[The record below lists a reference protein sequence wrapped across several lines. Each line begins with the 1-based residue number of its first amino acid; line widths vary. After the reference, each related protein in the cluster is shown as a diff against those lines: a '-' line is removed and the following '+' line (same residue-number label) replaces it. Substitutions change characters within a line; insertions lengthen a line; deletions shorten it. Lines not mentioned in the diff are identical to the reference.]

1 MTSERQAYVYIQLP
15 GTLETVPA
23 ALLKVQTLPDGTQI
37 GRFRYGD
44 RYLQRPDAV
53 ALDPFRL
60 PLARTVFEFTQLKG
74 IPGAVR
80 DASPDAWGRRVIE
93 HTLQRSAADLQEID
107 FLLHGPQD
115 GAGCLSFGLKVDPPA
130 PRRTYNRTHQLA
142 ELIAAT
148 QAIEDGRPVA
158 AHLLEQL
165 DPGTSMGGARP
176 KATIEDAQS
185 LWLGKFP
192 ARDDRFN
199 LQRVEFATL
208 DLARRCGLNV
218 AQARLQAVGASD
230 VLMVQRF
237 DREHTNQG
245 YLRFGL
251 VSGLTVLDCGDSHLD
266 RERWSYPLLADN
278 LRRWSDKPEADCTEL
293 FRRMVFNAAVTNNDD
308 HPRNH
313 ALLHRQKGWRLSPAY
328 DLVPS
333 PVVSLERRDLALSIG
348 DHGRTASI
356 YNLISQAGRFGLSV
370 ADARAE
376 INRLVDVV
384 RHWRESFF
392 ACGVSARDIDH
403 VAPAFLPECFFF
415 ESLPEVLVD
424 GRKHRLACGI
434 GPVRVADRRTPATG
448 DDGQEIDHP

>member
-1 MTSERQAYVYIQLP
+1 MTSEREAYVYIQLP

-23 ALLKVQTLPDGTQI
+23 ALLRVQTLSDGTQI

-44 RYLQRPDAV
+44 RYLQRQEAV
-53 ALDPFRL
+53 ALDPFQL
-60 PLARTVFEFTQLKG
+60 PLAKEVFEFTQLKG

-93 HTLQRSAADLQEID
+93 HKLERSAADLQETD
-107 FLLHGPQD
+107 YLLHGPQD
-115 GAGCLSFGLKVDPPA
+115 GAGYLSFGLKAEPPT
-130 PRRTYNRTHQLA
+130 PKRQYNRTHQLA
-142 ELIAAT
+142 ELIATT

-158 AHLLEQL
+158 AHLLKQL

-192 ARDDRFN
+192 SRDDRFN

-208 DLARRCGLNV
+208 DLARRCDLNV
-218 AQARLQAVGASD
+218 TQARLDPVGESD
-230 VLMVQRF
+230 VLMLQRF
-237 DREHTNQG
+237 DRDYTDKG

-278 LRRWSDKPEADCTEL
+278 LRRWSEKPEADCAEL

-313 ALLHRQKGWRLSPAY
+313 ALLRRQKGWRLSPAY
-328 DLVPS
+328 DLVPA
-333 PVVSLERRDLALSIG
+333 PVVSLERRDLALTVG
-348 DHGRTASI
+348 DCGRTASI
-356 YNLISQAGRFGLSV
+356 YNLLSQAGRFGLS
-370 ADARAE
+370 AKEARGQ
-376 INRLVDVV
+376 IDLLVDVV
-384 RHWRESFF
+384 RHWRDGFF
-392 ACGVSARDIDH
+392 ACGVSAKDIDYI
-403 VAPAFLPECFFF
+403 APAILPDCFFF
-415 ESLPEVLVD
+415 E
-424 GRKHRLACGI
+424 
-434 GPVRVADRRTPATG
+434 RRPDA
-448 DDGQEIDHP
+448 

>member
-1 MTSERQAYVYIQLP
+1 MTSEREAYVYIQLP

-23 ALLKVQTLPDGTQI
+23 ALLRVQTLPDGTQI

-44 RYLQRPDAV
+44 RYLQRQEAV
-53 ALDPFRL
+53 ALDPFQL
-60 PLARTVFEFTQLKG
+60 PLAKEVFEFTQLKG

-80 DASPDAWGRRVIE
+80 DAGPDAWGRRVIE
-93 HTLQRSAADLQEID
+93 HKLERSAADLQEID
-107 FLLHGPQD
+107 YLLHGPQD
-115 GAGCLSFGLKVDPPA
+115 GAGYLSFGLKAEPPA
-130 PRRTYNRTHQLA
+130 PKRQYNRTHQLA

-148 QAIEDGRPVA
+148 QAIEEGRPVA

-208 DLARRCGLNV
+208 DLARRCGMNV
-218 AQARLQAVGASD
+218 TQARLETVGESD
-230 VLMVQRF
+230 VLMLQRF
-237 DREHTNQG
+237 DRDHTDNG

-266 RERWSYPLLADN
+266 RERWSYPLMADN
-278 LRRWSDKPEADCTEL
+278 LRRWSDKSEADCAEL

-313 ALLHRQKGWRLSPAY
+313 ALLRRQKGWRLSPAY
-328 DLVPS
+328 DLVPA
-333 PVVSLERRDLALSIG
+333 PVVSLERRDLALTVG
-348 DHGRTASI
+348 DYGRTASI
-356 YNLISQAGRFGLSV
+356 YNLLSQAGRFGLS
-370 ADARAE
+370 AEEARGQ
-376 INRLVDVV
+376 IDRLVDAV
-384 RHWRESFF
+384 RHWRDSFF
-392 ACGVSARDIDH
+392 ACGVSVEDIDYI
-403 VAPAFLPECFFF
+403 APAILPDCFFF
-415 ESLPEVLVD
+415 E
-424 GRKHRLACGI
+424 
-434 GPVRVADRRTPATG
+434 RRPDA
-448 DDGQEIDHP
+448 

>member
-1 MTSERQAYVYIQLP
+1 MTSEREAYVYIQMP
-15 GTLETVPA
+15 GTMETVPA
-23 ALLKVQTLPDGTQI
+23 ALLRVQTLPDGAQI

-44 RYLQRPDAV
+44 RYLRRQEAV
-53 ALDPFRL
+53 ALDPFQL
-60 PLARTVFEFTQLKG
+60 PLAKEVFEFTQLKG

-80 DASPDAWGRRVIE
+80 DAGPDAWGRRVIE
-93 HTLQRSAADLQEID
+93 HKLERSAADLQEID
-107 FLLHGPQD
+107 YLLHGPQD
-115 GAGCLSFGLKVDPPA
+115 GAGYLSFGLKAEPPA
-130 PRRTYNRTHQLA
+130 PKRQYNRTHHLA
-142 ELIAAT
+142 ELIAAA

-218 AQARLQAVGASD
+218 TQARLQSVGQSD
-230 VLMVQRF
+230 VLMLQRF
-237 DREHTNQG
+237 DRDYTDKG

-266 RERWSYPLLADN
+266 RKRWSYLLMADN
-278 LRRWSDKPEADCTEL
+278 LRRWSDKPEADCAEL

-313 ALLHRQKGWRLSPAY
+313 ALLRRQKGWRLSPAY
-328 DLVPS
+328 DLVPA
-333 PVVSLERRDLALSIG
+333 PVVSLERRDLALTVG
-348 DHGRTASI
+348 DYGRTASI
-356 YNLISQAGRFGLSV
+356 YNLLSQAGRFGLSV
-370 ADARAE
+370 EEAREE
-376 INRLVDVV
+376 IDRLVDVV
-384 RHWRESFF
+384 RHWRDGFH
-392 ACGVSARDIDH
+392 ACGVLAEDINYI
-403 VAPAFLPECFFF
+403 APAILPECFFF
-415 ESLPEVLVD
+415 E
-424 GRKHRLACGI
+424 
-434 GPVRVADRRTPATG
+434 RRPDA
-448 DDGQEIDHP
+448 

>member
-23 ALLKVQTLPDGTQI
+23 ALLKVQTLPDGTQL

-80 DASPDAWGRRVIE
+80 DATPDAWGRRVIE

-107 FLLHGPQD
+107 YLLHGPQD

-218 AQARLQAVGASD
+218 AHARLQAVGASD

-384 RHWRESFF
+384 RRWRESFF
-392 ACGVSARDIDH
+392 ACGVSAKDIDH

-415 ESLPEVLVD
+415 ESLPE
-424 GRKHRLACGI
+424 A
-434 GPVRVADRRTPATG
+434 
-448 DDGQEIDHP
+448 